1 MGTLW
6 GYGDVVGSWGH
17 REVETRGRYGALGVL
32 WGRYGNITGILWGC
46 FGVVMGPLGCYGVI
60 MGALCGLYGAL
71 WGHYGVAMGSLW
83 GAVGSL
89 WGRYGA
95 LWGHYAVAVGRCGA
109 LWVAMG
115 RCGALWVAVG
125 RCGVIM
131 RSLWVAM
138 GRCGALWGC
147 ARRTLP
153 EALSPSDRHRV
164 YPALFGSHR
173 PLAAAAGLFLY
184 RRYTAP
190 QRPTAPHAILG
201 VSPWHPTAPH
211 GTPRHR

>member
-60 MGALCGLYGAL
+60 IGALWGLYGAL

-89 WGRYGA
+89 WGRY
-95 LWGHYAVAVGRCGA
+95 
-109 LWVAMG
+109 
-115 RCGALWVAVG
+115 
-125 RCGVIM
+125 
-131 RSLWVAM
+131 
-138 GRCGALWGC
+138 GALWGC

-190 QRPTAPHAILG
+190 QRPTAPHGA
-201 VSPWHPTAPH
+201 
-211 GTPRHR
+211 PRHP

>member
-60 MGALCGLYGAL
+60 MGALWGLYGAL

-95 LWGHYAVAVGRCGA
+95 LWGHYAVAV
-109 LWVAMG
+109 
-115 RCGALWVAVG
+115 
-125 RCGVIM
+125 
-131 RSLWVAM
+131 

-190 QRPTAPHAILG
+190 QRPTAPHGA
-201 VSPWHPTAPH
+201 
-211 GTPRHR
+211 PRHP